1 MNVLVQR
8 VNAKLLGGL
17 ALNALFCGGGKG
29 CRVNNNWEVRCA
41 SRLPRQHGGCATWGV
56 ANFALAKLPAETLP
70 FLVIGLHASLASRS
84 APNVREIDL
93 LDYLMGETFQQQC

>member
-1 MNVLVQR
+1 MPRKQQLVS
-8 VNAKLLGGL
+8 
-17 ALNALFCGGGKG
+17 ALCIA
-29 CRVNNNWEVRCA
+29 V
-41 SRLPRQHGGCATWGV
+41 ATPTWGMCNMGV